1 MAVKLSGNRYE
12 EIKKAVVNTFV
23 EYDISSIPISGF
35 TLAAKMGIKIKPYS
49 AYSERA
55 RHLMLKESA
64 DGFSVQLNTG
74 EWTIF
79 YNDCV
84 NGLRVN
90 NTIMHELGHIIL
102 DHTEDSELAEKE
114 VNFFAKY
121 ALAPPVLIHKL
132 GLNTPDEI
140 SKTFEISHE
149 AAGYAS
155 DYYKN
160 WRYFS
165 KRGYKD
171 YELDLLHQFS

>member
-23 EYDISSIPISGF
+23 EYDISCIPISGF
-35 TLAAKMGIKIKPYS
+35 KLAAKMRIKIKPYS
-49 AYSERA
+49 AYSKHTQ
-55 RHLMLKESA
+55 HLMLKKSA
-64 DGFSVQLNTG
+64 DGFSVQLETG

-79 YNDCV
+79 YNDSA